1 MAASDKSLAQSDKSS
16 TAVPATNVQ
25 ATARR
30 FPPVD
35 ARQSRQGPILR
46 GLSAAASFHSI
57 RNHVG
62 LPAAAVVA
70 ALAAVVA
77 AASASTDRR

>member
-1 MAASDKSLAQSDKSS
+1 MPSHNGRNEQIFGAIRQIPHGDRRDQWE
-16 TAVPATNVQ
+16 

-35 ARQSRQGPILR
+35 VRRSRQGPILR

-57 RNHVG
+57 RHHVG
-62 LPAAAVVA
+62 FPVAVA
-70 ALAAVVA
+70 VA
-77 AASASTDRR
+77 AASAWTDR

>member
-1 MAASDKSLAQSDKSS
+1 MAATSKSLARSSKSQ
-16 TAVPATNVQ
+16 TPVTATNVQ

-35 ARQSRQGPILR
+35 ARRSRQGPILR

-57 RNHVG
+57 RHHVG
-62 LPAAAVVA
+62 LPVAVVVA
-70 ALAAVVA
+70 ALGAAVA
-77 AASASTDRR
+77 AASAWTDRR

>member
-1 MAASDKSLAQSDKSS
+1 MAATSKSLARSDKSQ
-16 TAVPATNVQ
+16 TPVTATNRQ

-35 ARQSRQGPILR
+35 ARRSRQGPILR

-57 RNHVG
+57 KHHVG
-62 LPAAAVVA
+62 LPVAAVVA
-70 ALAAVVA
+70 ALGAAVA
-77 AASASTDRR
+77 AASAWTDRR